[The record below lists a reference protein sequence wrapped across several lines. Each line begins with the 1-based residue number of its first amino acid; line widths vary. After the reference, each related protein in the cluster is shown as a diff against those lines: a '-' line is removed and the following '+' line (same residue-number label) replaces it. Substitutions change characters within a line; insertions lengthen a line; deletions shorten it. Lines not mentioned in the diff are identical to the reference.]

1 MNEMKSE
8 IDLKFLLLENQNASN
23 IFFLKKKRHKLMNNN
38 KNNFLKMDAKI

>member
-1 MNEMKSE
+1 MKSE

-23 IFFLKKKRHKLMNNN
+23 IFFFKKKRHKLMNNN